1 MPMLIEALIFIAVA
15 VLRTRKS
22 SRDVAQVRVPPRQP
36 RKIPAQ
42 PITQG
47 VIPGAVRSL
56 SSNHN
61 RRSACIDSRQAELSY
76 SRGWADGARLSADA
90 KRPGSRGAR

>member
-1 MPMLIEALIFIAVA
+1 MPMLIEALIFMAVA
-15 VLRTRKS
+15 MLRTRKS
-22 SRDVAQVRVPPRQP
+22 SRDVAQARVPARQP

-42 PITQG
+42 PIAQG

-61 RRSACIDSRQAELSY
+61 RRSACIDSCQAELSY
-76 SRGWADGARLSADA
+76 SRG
-90 KRPGSRGAR
+90 